1 MASTTETSGSKR
13 RSPFRSESRLVR
25 WGAPAVFAVIV
36 LVVWQALV
44 MITGISEISLPSP
57 IEVVKSGW
65 ENRQL
70 LIDNTWVTV
79 LEILIG
85 FLAAIVLGVSL
96 AALIHSS
103 KTVERALYPWL
114 VVSQMVPIPAI
125 APIIVIWT
133 GFDLRPKII
142 VIALVS
148 FFPIAVNTIDGL
160 RAVDPQLLRLL
171 KTLKASWWQRFRLAQ
186 VPAALPHFFSGL
198 KVAAALSVIGAVFAE
213 WVGSS
218 EGLGYLILVL
228 NNNTETA
235 TMFATIFLLSLIGI
249 ILFSIVSLLERI
261 LLPWYLDARREDG
274 EDDEVPSDT
283 SDNALHIG
291 GS

>member
-1 MASTTETSGSKR
+1 MTSTTETSGAR
-13 RSPFRSESRLVR
+13 RRNPFRSDSRLVR
-25 WGAPAVFAVIV
+25 WAAPAVFAVIV
-36 LVVWQALV
+36 LVLWQALV
-44 MITGISEISLPSP
+44 MITGISETSLPSP
-57 IEVVKSGW
+57 IEVAKSGW

-85 FLAAIVLGVSL
+85 FLAAIVLGVFL

-160 RAVDPQLLRLL
+160 RAVDPQLLRLM

>member
-1 MASTTETSGSKR
+1 MTTGSRAGKKNAFQ
-13 RSPFRSESRLVR
+13 SDSRLVR
-25 WGAPAVFAVIV
+25 WGAPLAFAVIV
-36 LVVWQALV
+36 LTLWQALV
-44 MITGISEISLPSP
+44 MITGISETSLPSP
-57 IEVVKSGW
+57 IEVAKSGW

-70 LIDNTWVTV
+70 LLDNTWVTV
-79 LEILIG
+79 MEILIG
-85 FLAAIVLGVSL
+85 FLAAIVLGVVL

-160 RAVDPQLLRLL
+160 RAVDPQLLRLMR
-171 KTLKASWWQRFRLAQ
+171 TLRASWWQRFSMAQ

-249 ILFSIVSLLERI
+249 LLFAFVSLLERL
-261 LLPWYLDARREDG
+261 LLPWYLEARKDG
-274 EDDEVPSDT
+274 SDDDEVPSDT

-291 GS
+291 SSS

>member
-1 MASTTETSGSKR
+1 MSSATEVSGPKR

-44 MITGISEISLPSP
+44 MITGISETSLPSP
-57 IEVVKSGW
+57 IEVAKSGW

-85 FLAAIVLGVSL
+85 FLAAIVLGVFL

-160 RAVDPQLLRLL
+160 RAVDPQLLRLM